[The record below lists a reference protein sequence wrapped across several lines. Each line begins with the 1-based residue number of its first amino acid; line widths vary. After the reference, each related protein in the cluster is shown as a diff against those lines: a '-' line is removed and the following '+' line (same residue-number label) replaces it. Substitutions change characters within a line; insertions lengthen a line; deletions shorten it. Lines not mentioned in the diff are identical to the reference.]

1 MKPVVLDASVF
12 IAATSLGDQFHE
24 ESRQLL
30 LALATG
36 RCAVL
41 VPAFAVVEV
50 ASVLSRRLRDA
61 VTARKLTLQV
71 MSAVRA
77 KELPVDATFLAQ
89 ATLSGTR
96 DFLRGADALYAAAAE
111 MELAT
116 LISWDDE
123 HRTRAGARTPTE
135 WLSAQ

>member
-1 MKPVVLDASVF
+1 MKPVVLDANVF
-12 IAATSLGDQFHE
+12 IAATGAGDHFHE
-24 ESRQLL
+24 ESRRLL
-30 LALATG
+30 LTLATE
-36 RCAVL
+36 RRTVF
-41 VPAFAVVEV
+41 VPAFAIVEV
-50 ASVLSRRLRDA
+50 ACALSRRLRDA
-61 VTARKLTLQV
+61 VAARKLTLQV

-77 KELPVDATFLAQ
+77 KELPVDAAFLAQ

-111 MELAT
+111 MESAT